1 MWGKE
6 WGFLEIGLPLTF
18 WAFMANLRTVLVPTG
33 MSLSMHMYYSE
44 LIMRLKVYWN
54 LNLPP
59 SWAYLVLNG
68 IFPILYFFFFFFVGG
83 GGREGDGGQATWLV
97 GS

>member
-1 MWGKE
+1 
-6 WGFLEIGLPLTF
+6 
-18 WAFMANLRTVLVPTG
+18 MANLRTVLVPTG

-83 GGREGDGGQATWLV
+83 GGREGVVGQATWLV

>member
-1 MWGKE
+1 
-6 WGFLEIGLPLTF
+6 
-18 WAFMANLRTVLVPTG
+18 MANLRTVMVPVG

-68 IFPILYFFFFFFVGG
+68 ICPIFYFLGG
-83 GGREGDGGQATWLV
+83 GGDGGQATWLV
-97 GS
+97 GA

>member
-1 MWGKE
+1 
-6 WGFLEIGLPLTF
+6 
-18 WAFMANLRTVLVPTG
+18 MANLRTVMVPAG

-68 IFPILYFFFFFFVGG
+68 IFLILYFFVWGEG
-83 GGREGDGGQATWLV
+83 EGRGMEGRPHGLCDLSSSIRG
-97 GS
+97 